1 MNPLLLDACVLI
13 DFIKSD
19 PLVLA
24 LIAKHV
30 GPVHVIQPIIAEVNQ
45 LDEDE
50 LTELGVIIVEPVL
63 EDLYPAASVTG
74 STSFPDRLCALSA
87 KRFGYTCVTND
98 KAFRRYCD
106 QEKVPKCWGLQL
118 LSELH
123 KNGGMPA
130 ADAIDIARRIH
141 ESNPRHVGISLL
153 EKFIEGIHLQENR
166 KGM

>member
-19 PLVLA
+19 PLALA

-30 GPVHVIQPIIAEVNQ
+30 GPVHVIQPTIAEVRQ
-45 LDEDE
+45 VDEDE
-50 LTELGVIIVEPVL
+50 LAELGVIIVEPML
-63 EDLYPAASVTG
+63 EDFYAAAKVTG
-74 STSFPDRLCALSA
+74 STSIPDRLCVLSA
-87 KRFGYTCVTND
+87 KRLGCTCVTND
-98 KAFRRYCD
+98 RAFRRYCD

-123 KNGGMPA
+123 KNGGIPA

-141 ESNPRHVGISLL
+141 ENNPRHVGKPIF
-153 EKFIEGIHLQENR
+153 EKFVKDIHSREDREGV
-166 KGM
+166 